1 MDWYVVLFYSAWTL
15 KALYTPA
22 PFTQVLFHAFRRTFT
37 CWCMYR
43 LARLFLLW
51 MAFHL
56 KTAIALGPT
65 NQHIHPID
73 ISLEAW
79 YLNSS
84 GDQFRSSLL
93 ILSQHALIS
102 RQRIPSPASLIP
114 YSLFGKCLSH
124 IPRACLIQSGVE
136 FCMRWETGPRGHAE
150 LCLLNHIVLVF
161 PTPSSV
167 DIRWP
172 CHFIFLSCCMM
183 NEVSGT
189 RCFLESSSRT
199 AEANASIRHL
209 QKWLCQSSVFSC
221 YGF

>member
-1 MDWYVVLFYSAWTL
+1 MHWYVVLFYSAWAL

-22 PFTQVLFHAFRRTFT
+22 PFTQALFHALCQTFT
-37 CWCMYR
+37 RWCMYR
-43 LARLFLLW
+43 LTRLFLLW

-65 NQHIHPID
+65 NQHIRPID

-114 YSLFGKCLSH
+114 HSLFGKCLSH
-124 IPRACLIQSGVE
+124 IPRACVIQSGVE
-136 FCMRWETGPRGHAE
+136 FCMRWETGPRTRRALCAE
-150 LCLLNHIVLVF
+150 PYCARLSNSILCRHQMALSFHISVLFYDEWGVRHKMFSGVF
-161 PTPSSV
+161 IQDCWS
-167 DIRWP
+167 
-172 CHFIFLSCCMM
+172 
-183 NEVSGT
+183 
-189 RCFLESSSRT
+189 
-199 AEANASIRHL
+199 
-209 QKWLCQSSVFSC
+209 
-221 YGF
+221 